1 MQNKLKRI
9 SDSLVAVQ
17 RVLGVTLAV
26 ACPIFMVIQ
35 IFLRVFFKTSIVGY
49 EEILIVMT
57 VWLYMIGGA
66 NTSQTRTHI
75 DCGILSL
82 YMKKERTIRFMS
94 LFKSVVCL
102 IISIWASYWGLWFFR
117 YSFSIGKVTA
127 RLQIPTFLYESAI
140 FIGIAAM
147 TIYCAIDLI
156 QDIKS
161 FAECLK
167 SADEK
172 GGGNS

>member
-1 MQNKLKRI
+1 
-9 SDSLVAVQ
+9 
-17 RVLGVTLAV
+17 
-26 ACPIFMVIQ
+26 
-35 IFLRVFFKTSIVGY
+35 
-49 EEILIVMT
+49 MT

-82 YMKKERTIRFMS
+82 YMKKERTIKFMS
-94 LFKSVVCL
+94 LFKSAVCL
-102 IISIWASYWGLWFFR
+102 IIAIWASYWGLWFFR
-117 YSFSIGKVTA
+117 YSFGIGKVTA

-156 QDIKS
+156 QDTRN
-161 FAECLK
+161 FLECLGAKDKEGGEK
-167 SADEK
+167 S
-172 GGGNS
+172 